1 MSTRDLQSERAERE
15 QALRDELAGTAAPA
29 HTPTDAECQVMARGS
44 VRDPNEPFVQE
55 RRGLLWLCEREILRF
70 LKLWVQTLT
79 APVVSS
85 LLFILVFGLAL
96 GDAIADVNGI
106 PYKEFIVPG
115 LVVQAV
121 LTAAFSNNSSSM
133 MQSRLERFINDV
145 LSSPLRW
152 WEVNIGL
159 GIGGVARGLLT
170 GVLLTILAVVL
181 TGVGIA
187 NPLVLV
193 VATVLVLIAF
203 AQGGLIAGVY
213 ANSWD
218 AVAFI
223 TSLVLLPLSFLGG
236 TFYSVD
242 KLPAFWEAISHV
254 NPIFYVVQAYR
265 TGFLGEADV
274 SAWVSLGV
282 IAAFAAGLTVWAGWL
297 FKSGHRLKP

>member
-1 MSTRDLQSERAERE
+1 MSTRDH
-15 QALRDELAGTAAPA
+15 A
-29 HTPTDAECQVMARGS
+29 HTVEIMRGS
-44 VRDPNEPFVQE
+44 LPDPDAPFVEE
-55 RRGLLWLCEREILRF
+55 RSGLLWLCEREILRF

-96 GDAIADVNGI
+96 GNQIADVGGI

-133 MQSRLERFINDV
+133 MQARTERFLNDV

-159 GIGGVARGLLT
+159 AIGGVVRGLLT
-170 GVLLTILAVVL
+170 GILLTILAIVM
-181 TGVGIA
+181 TGIGIA
-187 NPLVLV
+187 QPLVLV

-203 AQGGLIAGVY
+203 AQLGVVAGIY

-218 AVAFI
+218 SIAFV
-223 TSLVLLPLSFLGG
+223 TSLVILPLSFLGG

-242 KLPAFWEAISHV
+242 RLPAFWEAVSHV
-254 NPIFYVVQAYR
+254 NPIFYLVQAYR
-265 TGFLGEADV
+265 IGFLGEGDV
-274 SAWVSLGV
+274 STGLALGV
-282 IAAFAAGLTVWAGWL
+282 LLLMAVLLSIWASWL
-297 FKSGHRLKP
+297 FKTGRRLKP